1 MSNELVNEWLVK
13 AEEDYRTMEELYN
26 KSPSGFANSICFHAQ
41 QCAEKYLKALITKQG
56 MEPPWLHALE
66 SLLDLVISK
75 TPEIE
80 KYRAELAE
88 LTPYATEYR
97 YPGKVA
103 NPEDAKVCVEI
114 VRKLRKDMRSILN
127 ILVT

>member
-1 MSNELVNEWLVK
+1 MSDKLLNEWLAK
-13 AEEDYRTMEELYN
+13 AEEDYRTMEELYSH
-26 KSPSGFANSICFHAQ
+26 SPSGFANSICFHGQ
-41 QCAEKYLKALITKQG
+41 QFAEKYLKALITKQG
-56 MEPPWLHALE
+56 LEPPWLHALE

-75 TPEIE
+75 TPELE

-103 NPEDAKVCVEI
+103 NQEDAKVCVEI
-114 VRKLRKDMRSILN
+114 IRKLRDDMRSILN
-127 ILVT
+127 ISIT